1 MDEQNKNNVNED
13 IFEEEA
19 GQESEQERHETEE
32 EWTQSHVGRKNW
44 DGQNHDQYNHGDWNQ
59 QQWNQGVNGEGY
71 SYGYGQQGQQ
81 GQQGQPGYGPQG
93 QPGYG
98 PQGYGY
104 QQPYRQPPKTGNNYF
119 GIASLSLG
127 IISILCFCTFFNVL
141 VAIAAIILGIVQLA
155 SERENRKLGIPG
167 KSGKGLAW
175 GGIICGIVSIILLIV
190 TCVIL
195 FTSTEFRKTFE
206 EEYQKAYDRQYQ
218 QTQEDDNSLEDFLQD
233 QDF

>member
-1 MDEQNKNNVNED
+1 MYNMDEQNKNNVNED
-13 IFEEEA
+13 MFEEEA

-32 EWTQSHVGRKNW
+32 EWNQSHVGRKNW

-71 SYGYGQQGQQ
+71 SYGYGQQGP
-81 GQQGQPGYGPQG
+81 QGQPGYGPQG

-206 EEYQKAYDRQYQ
+206 EEYQKAYERQYQ
-218 QTQEDDNSLEDFLQD
+218 QTQDDDNSLEDFLQD